1 MIEELKPQ
9 NNNEEEKFDK
19 VVKSLEEEGI
29 RPNDVVFSNPNIG
42 TKVAKVLNTFG
53 VTPESVQNWLGIKEC
68 GCKKRQKFLNGV
80 LSFLKPREE
89 EQE

>member
-1 MIEELKPQ
+1 MS
-9 NNNEEEKFDK
+9 NDEEKLDE
-19 VVKSLEEEGI
+19 VVEALEEEGVK
-29 RPNDVVFSNPNIG
+29 PNDVIFSNPNIG

-53 VTPESVQNWLGIKEC
+53 VTPQAVQNWLGIEEC

-80 LSFLKPREE
+80 LSFLRPREE